1 MSPVDKGG
9 FMYSVLVRVAFMFFL
24 PDRIAEDF
32 RYGVEK
38 AWREWT
44 FPPRTWAWW
53 ESVEFLTA
61 RCGVCCTALRDSLY
75 PGEKVPLILSLL
87 RVFITERALDFVECC
102 SCIFWLDHVIFLS

>member
-1 MSPVDKGG
+1 MLPVDKGG

-75 PGEKVPLILSLL
+75 PGEKVPLYSQFTESFYHGAGVGFCRMLFLHLL
-87 RVFITERALDFVECC
+87 A
-102 SCIFWLDHVIFLS
+102 